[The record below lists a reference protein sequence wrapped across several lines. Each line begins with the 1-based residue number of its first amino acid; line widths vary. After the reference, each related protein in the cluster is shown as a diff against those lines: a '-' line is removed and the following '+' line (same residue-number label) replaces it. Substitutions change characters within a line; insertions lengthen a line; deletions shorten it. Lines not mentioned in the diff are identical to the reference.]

1 VIALL
6 RGRVVSATLDAVV
19 LDVGGV
25 GYAVRVAPGTRVG
38 PPGSEATLHTSL
50 AVREDALTLYG
61 FADLVARDLFEVLL
75 GVGGVGPKVAL
86 AALGTLGAEG
96 LCRAVVAQDLD
107 ALTVVPGIGR
117 KGAQRLVLEL
127 GEKLGALS
135 EGVFSPNG
143 ATTGDP
149 DARSARGE
157 VAQALAALGYAQV
170 EIRRALDGLD
180 PVADRTA
187 EDLLRDALRGIGS
200 PA

>member
-19 LDVGGV
+19 LDVAGV

-38 PPGSEATLHTSL
+38 PPGTETTMHTSL

-61 FADLVARDLFEVLL
+61 FADQAARDLFEVLL
-75 GVGGVGPKVAL
+75 GVGGIGPKVAL
-86 AALGTLGAEG
+86 AAIGTLGAQG
-96 LCRAVVAQDLD
+96 LCRAVVAEDLG

-127 GEKLGALS
+127 AEKLGVLTEGALS
-135 EGVFSPNG
+135 SPNG
-143 ATTGDP
+143 VADGDT
-149 DARSARGE
+149 RSVHSE
-157 VAQALAALGYAQV
+157 VAQALTALGYAPA
-170 EIRRALDGLD
+170 EIRRSLDGLEPSSD
-180 PVADRTA
+180 GSA

>member
-1 VIALL
+1 MIALL

-19 LDVGGV
+19 LDVAGV

-38 PPGSEATLHTSL
+38 PPGSEVTLHTSL

-61 FADLVARDLFEVLL
+61 FTDQSSRELFEVLL

-86 AALGTLGAEG
+86 AAIGTLGAEG
-96 LCRAVVAQDLD
+96 LCRAVVAEDLS

-127 GEKLGALS
+127 GEKLGPLTEGALR
-135 EGVFSPNG
+135 PNG
-143 ATTGDP
+143 TAAADP
-149 DARSARGE
+149 DTRSARGE
-157 VAQALAALGYAQV
+157 VAQALAALGYAPG

-180 PVADRTA
+180 PSAERSA

>member
-19 LDVGGV
+19 LDVAGV

-38 PPGSEATLHTSL
+38 PPGTEMTMHTSL

-61 FADLVARDLFEVLL
+61 FADQAARDLFEVLL
-75 GVGGVGPKVAL
+75 GVGGIGPKVAL
-86 AALGTLGAEG
+86 AAIGTLGAEG
-96 LCRAVVAQDLD
+96 LCRAVVAEDLG

-127 GEKLGALS
+127 AEKLGVLT
-135 EGVFSPNG
+135 EGAFSSPSG
-143 ATTGDP
+143 AAVA
-149 DARSARGE
+149 DARSVHGE
-157 VAQALAALGYAQV
+157 VARALAALGYAPV
-170 EIRRALDGLD
+170 EIRRSLDGLE
-180 PVADRTA
+180 PSGDRTA